1 MLKVGKTNLKV
12 DVEFKTTFK
21 ILFFY
26 KSPLTLFNLKN
37 RSIRSIR
44 KLNRLEVEYF
54 KYVLQNK
61 KDAV

>member
-26 KSPLTLFNLKN
+26 KSSLTLFSLKN
-37 RSIRSIR
+37 RSTRSIR
-44 KLNRLEVEYF
+44 KLNRREIGYF